1 VSERNKRLVR
11 EITDVIW
18 NRRGIDRIPE
28 YYSPDFV
35 GDYRPYALREGH
47 EGIRAMV
54 EGAWT
59 AFPDYHEEIHELL
72 AEGDRVVIH
81 LVISGTQRGQ
91 WGPLAPTGRRA
102 SFEEIVILQ
111 IRDEKVLRQRGIVDN
126 LSALRQLGVVPSP
139 HP

>member
-1 VSERNKRLVR
+1 MSERNKRLVR

-102 SFEEIVILQ
+102 RFEEIVILQ